1 MDKSKNILI
10 GLAILIG
17 SLFILFFNPNSEK
30 IDGNIRV
37 EVSDDTYGFVI
48 NYMKNQ
54 NYFSDVDVE
63 NLLEPYSIND
73 C

>member
-37 EVSDDTYGFVI
+37 EVSDDTSGFVI
-48 NYMKNQ
+48 NYMINQ
-54 NYFSDVDVE
+54 NYFSDVDIE

>member
-17 SLFILFFNPNSEK
+17 SLFILFFSSNNEK

-37 EVSDDTYGFVI
+37 GVSDDTSGFVI
-48 NYMKNQ
+48 NYMINQ
-54 NYFSDVDVE
+54 NYFSDVDIE

>member
-10 GLAILIG
+10 GIIILIG
-17 SLFILFFNPNSEK
+17 SLFILFFNPNDEK
-30 IDGNIRV
+30 IDGNIRIG
-37 EVSDDTYGFVI
+37 VSDDTSGFVI
-48 NYMKNQ
+48 NYMVNK

-63 NLLEPYSIND
+63 NLLEPYAIND

>member
-37 EVSDDTYGFVI
+37 EVSDDTSGFVI

>member
-37 EVSDDTYGFVI
+37 GVSDDTSGFVI
-48 NYMKNQ
+48 NYMINQ
-54 NYFSDVDVE
+54 NYFSDVDIE

>member
-1 MDKSKNILI
+1 MGKSKNILI

-30 IDGNIRV
+30 IYGNIRV
-37 EVSDDTYGFVI
+37 GVSDDTSGFVI
-48 NYMKNQ
+48 NYMINQ
-54 NYFSDVDVE
+54 KYFSDLDVE
-63 NLLEPYSIND
+63 NLIEPYSIND